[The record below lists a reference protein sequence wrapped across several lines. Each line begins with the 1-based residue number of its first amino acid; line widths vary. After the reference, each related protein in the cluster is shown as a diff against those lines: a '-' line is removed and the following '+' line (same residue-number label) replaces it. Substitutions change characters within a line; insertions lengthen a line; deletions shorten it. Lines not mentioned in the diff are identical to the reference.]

1 MENIIIFT
9 NSLPRQLKKKI
20 IVFMSI
26 YLVNR
31 FYNKTIE
38 LHVPLE
44 KLAITTL
51 NGE

>member
-9 NSLPRQLKKKI
+9 NSLPRQLKNI
-20 IVFMSI
+20 FIVFMSI

-38 LHVPLE
+38 LHVHLE

>member
-9 NSLPRQLKKKI
+9 NSLPRQLKKNVF

-38 LHVPLE
+38 LHVYLE
-44 KLAITTL
+44 
-51 NGE
+51 N